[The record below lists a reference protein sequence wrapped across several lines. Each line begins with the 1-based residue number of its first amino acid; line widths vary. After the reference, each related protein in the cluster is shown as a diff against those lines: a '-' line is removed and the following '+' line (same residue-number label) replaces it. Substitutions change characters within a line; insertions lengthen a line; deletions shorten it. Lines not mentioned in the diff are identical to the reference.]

1 MKDVPL
7 WVAAFLISAFL
18 SLVAL
23 GIRLE
28 TLDVD
33 WFVEHPFL
41 GNLIS
46 ELAGLFLGVAV
57 ATLIIE
63 RAIKKFHER
72 RWRTYRR
79 FHAVMFAHHANG
91 IARAFH
97 AAYHDLGLTDIFQQI
112 VTIPVEGLV
121 TTLSEAAKD
130 LRSRRKV
137 VRTSGDLGSDFHKEG
152 CPVARAH
159 LDRLHQEVVP
169 KFLELSNDEGVDRAV
184 VHLALGRWRW
194 ESSVD
199 QTRAWIRKHVAEKPE
214 ASLAWAVWG
223 GRAPHPLAEDHA
235 AVALYLTEIGEAIL
249 LMEALGAAAHGPL
262 RKALEDA
269 EQLDLREVQVPVPVE

>member
-1 MKDVPL
+1 MKDVPF

-18 SLVAL
+18 SLVAF

-28 TLDVD
+28 TLDVH
-33 WFVEHPFL
+33 WFVRHPFL

-63 RAIKKFHER
+63 RAIKRFHER
-72 RWRTYRR
+72 RWRTNRR
-79 FHAVMFAHHANG
+79 FHALMFAHHANG

-97 AAYHDLGLTDIFQQI
+97 AAYHDLCPTDIFQPI

-121 TTLSEAAKD
+121 TTLSEAAND
-130 LRSRRKV
+130 LRSRRKE
-137 VRTSGDLGSDFHKEG
+137 VRTSGDLGGDFHKEG

-159 LDRLHQEVVP
+159 LDHLHQEVVP
-169 KFLELSNDEGVDRAV
+169 KFLELSNDEGIARGA
-184 VHLALGRWRW
+184 VHLAIGRWRW

-199 QTRAWIRKHVAEKPE
+199 QTRAWIRNHVAEKPE
-214 ASLAWAVWG
+214 ASLVWAVWR
-223 GRAPHPLAEDHA
+223 GRASHPLPENDD
-235 AVALYLTEIGEAIL
+235 AVALYLTEIGESIL
-249 LMEALGAAAHGPL
+249 LMEALGAAVHGPL
-262 RKALEDA
+262 RKALEEA
-269 EQLDLREVQVPVPVE
+269 EQLDLREVQVPIE